1 MEARPC
7 KGGASV
13 GGGVVTAIVETM
25 NTGTISDL
33 ATLAM
38 LIDAGHAPA
47 DLIPDIDPVL
57 LAEIVRQKAA
67 EVRRKRDSEIAHQV
81 APSEVRAV
89 RVAEGTARERLERL
103 GATMFPGV
111 DGKLVT
117 WEDATIEDHQAR
129 IATLNA
135 HIAGLEHTREQHE
148 AAIAAIRGMSG
159 ASCIR
164 EIMEAR

>member
-1 MEARPC
+1 MAGTITPAEVR
-7 KGGASV
+7 
-13 GGGVVTAIVETM
+13 
-25 NTGTISDL
+25 TISDV

-38 LIDAGHAPA
+38 LVEGGHDPID
-47 DLIPDIDPVL
+47 LLPDIDPAL
-57 LAEIVRQKAA
+57 LAEIVRQKVAA
-67 EVRRKRDSEIAHQV
+67 VRRKRDSMIAHTV

-111 DGKLVT
+111 DGRLVA

-148 AAIAAIRGMSG
+148 AAIAAIRGSSG

-164 EIMEAR
+164 EIMEAKR

>member
-1 MEARPC
+1 MAGTITPVEAH
-7 KGGASV
+7 
-13 GGGVVTAIVETM
+13 
-25 NTGTISDL
+25 TISDV

-38 LIDAGHAPA
+38 LVEGGHAPI
-47 DLIPDIDPVL
+47 DLLPNIDPTL
-57 LAEIVRQKAA
+57 LAEIVRQKVAA
-67 EVRRKRDSEIAHQV
+67 VRRTRDSMIAHTV
-81 APSEVRAV
+81 APSEVRAG
-89 RVAEGTARERLERL
+89 RVAEGTAWERLERL

-111 DGKLVT
+111 DGRLVA

-148 AAIAAIRGMSG
+148 AAIAAIRGASG

-164 EIMEAR
+164 EIMEAKR

>member
-1 MEARPC
+1 MN
-7 KGGASV
+7 
-13 GGGVVTAIVETM
+13 ETIIEP
-25 NTGTISDL
+25 TQTRTISDV
-33 ATLAM
+33 ATLVM
-38 LIDAGHAPA
+38 LVEGGHNPIA
-47 DLIPDIDPVL
+47 LLPDIDPAL
-57 LAEIVRQKAA
+57 LAEIVRQKVAA
-67 EVRRKRDSEIAHQV
+67 VRRTRDSMIAHTV

-111 DGKLVT
+111 DGRLVA

-164 EIMEAR
+164 EIMEAKR

>member
-1 MEARPC
+1 MAGTITP
-7 KGGASV
+7 
-13 GGGVVTAIVETM
+13 VEVR
-25 NTGTISDL
+25 TISDVG
-33 ATLAM
+33 TLAM
-38 LIDAGHAPA
+38 LVEGGHNPIDLLA
-47 DLIPDIDPVL
+47 DIEPTL

-67 EVRRKRDSEIAHQV
+67 EVRRKRDSMIAHQV

-111 DGKLVT
+111 DGRLVA

-164 EIMEAR
+164 EIMEAKR

>member
-1 MEARPC
+1 MAGTVTPVEAR
-7 KGGASV
+7 
-13 GGGVVTAIVETM
+13 
-25 NTGTISDL
+25 TISDV

-38 LIDAGHAPA
+38 LVEGGHAPI
-47 DLIPDIDPVL
+47 DLLPDIEPAL
-57 LAEIVRQKAA
+57 LAEIVRQKVAA
-67 EVRRKRDSEIAHQV
+67 VRRTRDSMIAHTV
-81 APSEVRAV
+81 APSEVRAI
-89 RVAEGTARERLERL
+89 RVAEGSTRERLERL

-111 DGKLVT
+111 DGRLVA

-148 AAIAAIRGMSG
+148 AAIAAIRGASG

-164 EIMEAR
+164 EIMEAKR

>member
-1 MEARPC
+1 MTET
-7 KGGASV
+7 
-13 GGGVVTAIVETM
+13 VVEPTR
-25 NTGTISDL
+25 TGTISDV

-38 LIDAGHAPA
+38 LVEDGHNPID
-47 DLIPDIDPVL
+47 L
-57 LAEIVRQKAA
+57 LADIEPTLLADIVRQKVAA
-67 EVRRKRDSEIAHQV
+67 VRRTRDSMIAHQI
-81 APSEVRAV
+81 APKEVRDV
-89 RVAEGTARERLERL
+89 RVATGTARERLERL

-111 DGKLVT
+111 DGRLVA

-148 AAIAAIRGMSG
+148 AAIAAIRCASG

-164 EIMEAR
+164 EIMEAKR